1 MYGTSTKVSMWKCY
15 CKAYWK
21 EFLLGGI
28 LKMMGDFVG
37 YIGPL
42 GVSVIVN
49 FVAKKHSDTQLEPV
63 SSKLRKLKISKW

>member
-1 MYGTSTKVSMWKCY
+1 MWKCY

-28 LKMMGDFVG
+28 LKMLGDFVG

-49 FVAKKHSDTQLEPV
+49 FVAKKHNASNLTTNEVV
-63 SSKLRKLKISKW
+63 SIQAEYLFIKLNIF